1 MVLYVDVQG
10 TVVGNQD
17 IAQADCLQAVADL
30 SDAGFAVRLVSSL
43 PGGVLGGRPI
53 GDKGDAIAAV
63 QPGDWW
69 VDDDIAILDPH
80 PVPELSWDAAH
91 PVLPILAGDAHPGA
105 SHEAEDYPQ
114 GLPFV
119 RKPEPP
125 PLLLNIQ
132 RRGRRPSM
140 RFVVSSESCQNISPD
155 CRPCAAALAD

>member
-69 VDDDIAILDPH
+69 VDDDIAILKVVLRQGAIA
-80 PVPELSWDAAH
+80 VPAAQLCAVRNLLT
-91 PVLPILAGDAHPGA
+91 PAA
-105 SHEAEDYPQ
+105 S
-114 GLPFV
+114 GS
-119 RKPEPP
+119 R
-125 PLLLNIQ
+125 
-132 RRGRRPSM
+132 
-140 RFVVSSESCQNISPD
+140 
-155 CRPCAAALAD
+155 